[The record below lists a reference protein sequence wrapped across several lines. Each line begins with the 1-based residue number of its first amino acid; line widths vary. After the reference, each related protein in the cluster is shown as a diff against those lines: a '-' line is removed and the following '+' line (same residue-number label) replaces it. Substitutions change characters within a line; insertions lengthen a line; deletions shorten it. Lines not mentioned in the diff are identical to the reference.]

1 MSLRRVPVL
10 ALATL
15 LAACAGSPP
24 REAPAPVVTPPGESG
39 RPTPAPEPPPPPA
52 EPATDAVTGLLAQAR
67 NAREGGETERA
78 LALLERA
85 QRLDPARGALYLEL
99 ARTHAAAGNAAQA
112 KAFAERGLLYCQGS
126 ECSALARFT
135 R

>member
-1 MSLRRVPVL
+1 MSMRSLLVF
-10 ALATL
+10 ALATV

-24 REAPAPVVTPPGESG
+24 REAPAPVVTPSGESS
-39 RPTPAPEPPPPPA
+39 RPTPAPEPAPRA
-52 EPATDAVTGLLAQAR
+52 VEPATDAVTGLLAQAR
-67 NAREGGETERA
+67 AAREAGETERA

-112 KAFAERGLLYCQGS
+112 QAFAERGLLYCQGS

>member
-1 MSLRRVPVL
+1 MSLRPLLVF
-10 ALATL
+10 ALAAV

-39 RPTPAPEPPPPPA
+39 RPTPAPEPAPP
-52 EPATDAVTGLLAQAR
+52 PATDAVTGLLAQAR
-67 NAREGGETERA
+67 DARESGETERA

-99 ARTHAAAGNAAQA
+99 ARTHAAAGNTAQA
-112 KAFAERGLLYCQGS
+112 KAFAERGLLYCHGS

>member
-1 MSLRRVPVL
+1 MNLRPL
-10 ALATL
+10 PAIALAAA
-15 LAACAGSPP
+15 LAACAGSPS
-24 REAPAPVVTPPGESG
+24 RETPAPVATPPGESS
-39 RPTPAPEPPPPPA
+39 RSTPAPEAAPPPA
-52 EPATDAVTGLLAQAR
+52 APVNDAVAGLLDQAR
-67 NAREGGETERA
+67 AARESDDTERA

-99 ARTHAAAGNAAQA
+99 ARTHAAAGDPAQA
-112 KAFAERGLLYCQGS
+112 KAFAERGLLYCRGS